1 MDPKRQFDL
10 VVRVIED
17 ISEGDVEKAE
27 SHREVFSLL
36 NESFDVI

>member
-1 MDPKRQFDL
+1 MDPEGEFDF
-10 VVRVIED
+10 VVWVIED
-17 ISEGDVEKAE
+17 ISEGDVEKSE